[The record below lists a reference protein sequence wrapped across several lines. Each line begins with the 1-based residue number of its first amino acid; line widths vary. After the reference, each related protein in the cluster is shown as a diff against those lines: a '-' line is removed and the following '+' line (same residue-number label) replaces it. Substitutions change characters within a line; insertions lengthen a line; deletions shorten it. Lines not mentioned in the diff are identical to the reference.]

1 MEINMKRGIVLGV
14 LVIGVVALGTMQ
26 WNSATARKVV
36 SSATSVQGQTVTS
49 NRGGGQSPS
58 DLSGSLSGDEIAES
72 RRHAV
77 DGMLRDE
84 RTVLERRLASQE
96 EVVKEKGAALGKFVR
111 SYGVASNSSDRSDRA
126 KPELIPAKRITEVGG
141 YFDMKKEYE
150 LEKKNLDRMKARL
163 EELKE

>member
-1 MEINMKRGIVLGV
+1 MKRALVSGG
-14 LVIGVVALGTMQ
+14 LVIGVIALVAVLWHPTPV
-26 WNSATARKVV
+26 RKAV
-36 SSATSVQGQTVTS
+36 SPMASVLGQTVTS
-49 NRGGGQSPS
+49 NRGGVQSPS

-72 RRHAV
+72 KRHAV
-77 DGMLRDE
+77 DGMRRDE

-111 SYGVASNSSDRSDRA
+111 ANGVGFNPSDQSDRA

-141 YFDMKKEYE
+141 YLDMKKEYE
-150 LEKKNLDRMKARL
+150 LEQKNLDRMKARL